1 MCKYLRKYLLYY
13 DIYKYMYLCKL
24 EGKFT
29 YKIFIKIY
37 VIFESDLYEV
47 YDHCLVCLD
56 AHPPC
61 YPYLVIILK
70 YQNDIGIA
78 MCRHTA
84 TE

>member
-37 VIFESDLYEV
+37 VIFEV
-47 YDHCLVCLD
+47 YLDVIYTHWNMCLN
-56 AHPPC
+56 AHPPHD
-61 YPYLVIILK
+61 PYLVIILK
-70 YQNDIGIA
+70 YHSDMDVA
-78 MCRHTA
+78 MCRRMA